1 LLFSVEGC
9 VPAHQKSFVSFSRA
23 EVEQTVPQRFKQ
35 QADKY
40 PNNIAIKTRRD
51 QLTYSE
57 LNRSANRL
65 AQAIGQRSY
74 NNNPVALLLEHD
86 AAAIVAILGVL
97 KAGKCFVPIDLS
109 LPRARIQYILDDSE
123 ATLVVANSGALL
135 LAKDVLG
142 GSRSLLNLDQLD
154 TWLSAEDPLTPGAA
168 DNISCILYTSGSTG
182 LPKGVLHT
190 HRNELHNV
198 MHHTNSLCVRSE
210 DRLTLFGSY
219 STGQGLQDI
228 HCALMNG
235 ATLCPWKLKSDGFS
249 GLSDW
254 LIQERITIYHS
265 AATVFRHFVR
275 NLSGREEFADL
286 RVVRL
291 GSEHVTWK
299 DVETYKRHFSEDC
312 LFVNALSSSETK
324 TIRQHVM
331 NKDSQSFG
339 IVPVGYPVED
349 MDVFIVDEDG
359 RQIGPNQTGEI
370 IVRSGYIS
378 PGYWKKPD
386 LTSAAFLPSGS
397 DPDVRIFRTGE
408 WGRMASD
415 GCLEHL
421 GRKDA
426 QIKIRGYRVEAH
438 ETESALLK
446 HPAVDQ
452 VLVLS
457 RENPIGDKF
466 LVAYIVAGPASS
478 PTVSMLR
485 KFLEQRIP
493 NYMVPSAF
501 VFLESLPFT
510 PNGKVD
516 RAALPDPSAVRPVLD
531 TPFVIPRDHQEHAL
545 ASIWGEILALNE
557 LGVHDN
563 FFDLGGTS
571 ILAMQLVFH
580 VEKIFGAN
588 LSLKAFF
595 ESPTINDLSRS
606 ISANRRSRQF
616 LKRLALAPS
625 ARTDNL
631 PLSFSQQRLW
641 FLDQW
646 QPGNAVY
653 NICRA
658 HHLSGHLD
666 VTALQQSLDSVVQR
680 HEVLRTTFPA
690 SNGQPTQFIS
700 PELICGL
707 SVIDLADLPAEKL
720 QKQSRRLITEQA
732 SSAFDL
738 SRGPL
743 LRLTLVRLAEE
754 EHLFIFTVHQIVCDG
769 WSVNVFYRDFWALY
783 EAFCEKREAILPV
796 LKFQFA
802 DFAVWQH
809 QSIQGDLLR
818 SQLFF
823 WKDQLGGALSI
834 LDVPTN
840 RRRPKLQS
848 FHGARH
854 VLRYSEVLTGALK
867 ELSRS
872 KSVTLFMTLMA
883 AYQTLLYRYTEQED
897 VVVGFPIANRNS
909 LETKDVMGF
918 LVNTLVARTD
928 LTGNPQFTQLLSRVR
943 DVCAAAYSHQDLP
956 FEKLVE
962 ELHPQRDGSRN
973 PLFQVMFAFQS
984 PDPTGWEGRHV
995 EAEPLEVDGGTS
1007 KFDLMLSL
1015 TNRGKDLI
1023 GYFEYSTDL
1032 FDRSTI
1038 ERMAGNFQT
1047 LLEGIVADPDKR
1059 LSDLPLLTGTEKH
1072 QLLTEWNATQFHY
1085 PEDKCLHQLFE
1096 AQADAMPEA
1105 IALVFGDK
1113 EVSYGELNKRAN
1125 QLAHYLMGLGVGSGT
1140 LVGVC
1145 LERSLDLIVGLTG
1158 ILKADGAYVPLDPL
1172 FPKERLAF
1180 MLQDAQVAILLTE
1193 DKAFESMLP
1202 LSSAARVICLN
1213 RDWEKIAQERNDN
1226 PPTEVRSDDLA
1237 YAIYT
1242 SGSTGRPKAVQ
1253 VSHRSVVNCLYS
1265 IRHTVGFSE
1274 NDTFLALTTI
1284 SFDIAA
1290 LELFLPLLSGARV
1303 ALASR
1308 DEVLDGKQLAN
1319 RLASSAATVMQA
1331 TPSTWTLLLDAGWR
1345 GVEDFKILCG
1355 GEVLTRSLANELL
1368 DGGASLW
1375 NLYGPTETTIWSTV
1389 AKVEPGEGPVLIG
1402 RPIGNTQI
1410 YILDSYLESVPVGV
1424 RGELYIGGDGVA
1436 RGYLNRPELTAE
1448 KFVPDIFWDQTD
1460 ARLYRTGD
1468 LARYRFDG
1476 NIEFLGRV
1484 DNQVKIRGHRIELG
1498 EVEFILNQHPAVKE
1512 SVVIAHDRESSED
1525 KYLVGYLV
1533 PDQDSVLSIT
1543 DLRGLLSQKLPG
1555 YMIPSAFVVLDALP
1569 LTLNGKV
1576 DRPKLLL
1583 IGGSRPSLDQGFVE
1597 PRSEIEELV
1606 AQVWREVLKLENVGV
1621 HDNFFELGGHSLLA
1635 TRVAARLRSNF
1646 TIDLPL
1652 RKLFELPTVAELAE
1666 HIDHTRRER
1675 SGAGIPPI
1683 VPVPRDRPMPLSFAQ
1698 RRLWF
1703 LQKLDSK
1710 AAAYNIP
1717 ATFRIEGPLNV
1728 VVLETALREIVVRHE
1743 VLRTRIIES
1752 DGEPFQQIVSC
1763 VTLTLPIID
1772 ISDWSEAEAEAEV
1785 NRLAAE
1791 DSRRSYCLEEAPL
1804 MRAKLLRLR
1813 KDDHV
1818 LILNFHHIVCDGSSL
1833 AILYNEL
1840 GTVYQA
1846 LLDDKPFTL
1855 PVLRVQY
1862 ADYAVW
1868 QQEGQKE
1875 SLQPQLAYW
1884 KRQLGT
1890 GSTAANLPTDH
1901 HRPTMQTYNGAKV
1914 ARLLN
1919 AELTTALKELSRKEG
1934 VTLFMTL
1941 LASLDIVLSRYAGQ
1955 HDIVIGSTI
1964 AGRNRPEIEGLIGF
1978 FINALALRVDLSGS
1992 PTFHELLKRV
2002 REVCLDA
2009 YTHQELPF
2017 EKVVEEINPE
2027 RDLSRN
2033 PLFEIMFNMA
2043 DLSQRTLTL
2052 PGCAVTKLSS
2062 ADPTAKFDIVLHA
2075 PEINGCIE
2083 LAVVYN
2089 AELFE
2094 ESTIAVLLDELS
2106 WLLSQIVEKPNSNID
2121 EYSLLTP
2128 SAQTILPNAAEPLDS
2143 AWRGAIHTLV
2153 ANQADR
2159 VPEQSAV
2166 IDADQSWTYLELDS
2180 KSDQLANHLIESG
2193 IQPKDIVAIYAHRSG
2208 ALVLSLL
2215 GILKAGAAFTI
2226 IDPAYPAPRLL
2237 QYLRIARPKGW
2248 IQMMAAG
2255 ELGHEFDNFLDD
2267 PHLRCRMRLP
2277 RSKQAMAELLA
2288 EYSQN
2293 EQPGIPVSADDP
2305 AYVAFTSGSTGEPKG
2320 ILGRH
2325 GPITH
2330 FLPWQ
2335 NKAFDLRKSDR
2346 FCLLSGLGYNHL
2358 QRDVFTALALG
2369 GTLYIPAPNLL
2380 KSPDRLIE
2388 WLEQH
2393 DITILHLTPALGRLL
2408 VTAAG
2413 KTLPLLRRV
2422 FLGGDLLTS
2431 HDVSSVR
2438 ELAPNAQI
2446 VSFYGATET
2455 QRAVGYFEIPQYI
2468 SSRQSQPN
2476 RPVPLG
2482 RGAPN
2487 VQLLLLTAGRQLAGI
2502 GELGELYVRS
2512 PHLAQGYVADDA
2524 LTADNFINN
2533 PFTSDPGDRLY
2544 RTGDLGRYLP
2554 DGNVEWVGRRDRR
2567 VSIRGFRVELV
2578 EIEATLNQHAAV
2590 TNSAVLA
2597 RGVIKSGEPTE
2608 LRLVA
2613 YVEAQ
2618 PGRSP
2623 SVEELRC
2630 FLNAKLPS
2638 YMVPAQIVIV
2648 NHLPLNPN
2656 GKVDFIKLPE
2666 PPSLPSAS
2674 ESGLAGPR
2682 TPIQQTLVKIF
2693 SQVLG
2698 LERIGPQENF
2708 FHLGGHSLLAA
2719 QVVTRLKETLKVAL
2733 DLRMFFETPTVEGLA
2748 RQVEVLQAVAETTQ
2762 GAQDIG
2768 REQIEI

>member
-1 LLFSVEGC
+1 MS
-9 VPAHQKSFVSFSRA
+9 AHQKSFVSFSRA

-35 QADKY
+35 QAHKY
-40 PNNIAIKTRRD
+40 PNNIAVKTRRG
-51 QLTYSE
+51 QLTYDE

-74 NNNPVALLLEHD
+74 NNNPVALLLAHD
-86 AAAIVAILGVL
+86 APAIVAILGVL

-123 ATLVVANSGALL
+123 ATLVVANSEALL

-168 DNISCILYTSGSTG
+168 DNISCIIYTSGSTG

-198 MHHTNSLCVRSE
+198 MHHTNSLCLRSE

-275 NLSGREEFADL
+275 NLREREKFADL
-286 RVVRL
+286 RIVRL

-299 DVETYKRHFSEDC
+299 DVETYKRHFSKDC

-324 TIRQHVM
+324 TIRQHVI

-339 IVPVGYPVED
+339 IVPVGYTVED
-349 MDVFIVDEDG
+349 MDVFIVDEND

-370 IVRSGYIS
+370 LVRSGYIS

-386 LTSAAFLPSGS
+386 LTSAAFLTSGS
-397 DPDVRIFRTGE
+397 DPDMRIFRTGE

-426 QIKIRGYRVEAH
+426 QIKIRGYRVETY

-466 LVAYIVAGPASS
+466 LVAYIVADPASS

-501 VFLESLPFT
+501 VFLQSLPFT

-545 ASIWGEILALNE
+545 ANIWGEILALNE
-557 LGVHDN
+557 LGVRDN

-580 VEKIFGAN
+580 VEKIFGAI

-595 ESPTINDLSRS
+595 ESPTIDDLSRS

-700 PELICGL
+700 PDLICGL
-707 SVIDLADLPAEKL
+707 SVIDLANLPAEKL
-720 QKQSRRLITEQA
+720 QNQSRRLITEQA

-769 WSVNVFYRDFWALY
+769 WSVNVFYRDFWAFY
-783 EAFCEKREAILPV
+783 DAFCEKRKAPLPV
-796 LKFQFA
+796 LTFQFV
-802 DFAVWQH
+802 DFAAWQH

-818 SQLFF
+818 AQLSF
-823 WKDQLGGALSI
+823 WKDQLGDALSV

-848 FHGARH
+848 FCGARY
-854 VLRYSEVLTGALK
+854 VLRYSEVLTAALND
-867 ELSRS
+867 LSRGE
-872 KSVTLFMTLMA
+872 SVTLFMTLMA
-883 AYQTLLYRYTEQED
+883 AYQTLLYRYTQQED
-897 VVVGFPIANRNS
+897 VVIGFPIANRNS
-909 LETKDVMGF
+909 LETRDVMGF
-918 LVNTLVARTD
+918 FVNTLVARTD
-928 LTGNPQFTQLLSRVR
+928 LTGNPQFTGLLARVR
-943 DVCAAAYSHQDLP
+943 DVCVAAYTNQDLP

-984 PDPTGWEGRHV
+984 PDPTRLEGRNLKWK
-995 EAEPLEVDGGTS
+995 PLEVDGGTS

-1032 FDRSTI
+1032 FDCSTI

-1047 LLEGIVADPDKR
+1047 LLEGIVADPGKR

-1125 QLAHYLMGLGVGSGT
+1125 QLAHYLIELGVGSGT

-1145 LERSLDLIVGLTG
+1145 LERSLDLIVGLMG
-1158 ILKADGAYVPLDPL
+1158 ILKAGGAYVPLDPL

-1193 DKAFESMLP
+1193 DKVFESMLA

-1226 PPTEVRSDDLA
+1226 PPTDVRSDDLA

-1242 SGSTGRPKAVQ
+1242 SGSTGRPKAVH

-1265 IRHTVGFSE
+1265 IRHTVGLSE
-1274 NDTFLALTTI
+1274 NDNFLALTTI

-1331 TPSTWTLLLDAGWR
+1331 TPSTWRLLLDAGWQ
-1345 GVEDFKILCG
+1345 GGEGFKILCG

-1368 DGGASLW
+1368 DDGAWLW
-1375 NLYGPTETTIWSTV
+1375 NLYGPTEATIWSTV
-1389 AKVEPGEGPVLIG
+1389 AKVEPGEDPVLIG

-1410 YILDSYLESVPVGV
+1410 YILDSYSQPVPVGV
-1424 RGELYIGGDGVA
+1424 PGELYIGGDGVA
-1436 RGYLNRPELTAE
+1436 RGYLNQPELTAE
-1448 KFVPDIFWDQTD
+1448 KFIPDIFCDQTA

-1468 LARYRFDG
+1468 LARYRPDG

-1498 EVEFILNQHPAVKE
+1498 EIEFVLNQHSAVKE
-1512 SVVIAHDRESSED
+1512 SVVLCHESEPSKEKGIVAYIAPNR
-1525 KYLVGYLV
+1525 
-1533 PDQDSVLSIT
+1533 DSVCSVS
-1543 DLRGLLSQKLPG
+1543 DLRIFACKKLPD
-1555 YMIPSAFVVLDALP
+1555 YMIPSTFVILDAVP
-1569 LTLNGKV
+1569 LTPNGKI
-1576 DRPKLLL
+1576 DRKSLPP
-1583 IGGSRPSLDQGFVE
+1583 SDDERPLLDQGFTE
-1597 PRSEIEELV
+1597 PRTQIEELV
-1606 AQVWREVLKLENVGV
+1606 GQVWREVLKRDKIGV
-1621 HDNFFELGGHSLLA
+1621 YDNFFDLGGHSLLA
-1635 TRVAARLRSNF
+1635 TRVVARVRDNF
-1646 TIDLPL
+1646 SIDLPL
-1652 RKLFELPTVAELAE
+1652 RALFELPTVAGLAE
-1666 HIDHTRRER
+1666 HITKLLHQR
-1675 SGAGIPPI
+1675 SGTAPPPI
-1683 VPVPRDRPMPLSFAQ
+1683 LSVARDRVLPASFSQ
-1698 RRLWF
+1698 QRLWF
-1703 LQKLDSK
+1703 LRELDPEST
-1710 AAAYNIP
+1710 AYNISTVFSIGG
-1717 ATFRIEGPLNV
+1717 ALNRRALEETLNAIIARHEILRTTFDMTEGIVAQRIQPSLRISLPVVDLRHMTESELDETARKIAFREARAPFDLRKGPL
-1728 VVLETALREIVVRHE
+1728 LRV
-1743 VLRTRIIES
+1743 
-1752 DGEPFQQIVSC
+1752 
-1763 VTLTLPIID
+1763 
-1772 ISDWSEAEAEAEV
+1772 
-1785 NRLAAE
+1785 
-1791 DSRRSYCLEEAPL
+1791 
-1804 MRAKLLRLR
+1804 KL
-1813 KDDHV
+1813 
-1818 LILNFHHIVCDGSSL
+1818 I
-1833 AILYNEL
+1833 
-1840 GTVYQA
+1840 Q
-1846 LLDDKPFTL
+1846 LDDKRHYLSLNFDHAVLDGWSMGMLFKELGVVYGAFADGHPNPL
-1855 PVLRVQY
+1855 PSLPLQY

-1868 QQEGQKE
+1868 QRELFSGDVAE
-1875 SLQPQLAYW
+1875 PQLRYW
-1884 KRQLGT
+1884 KRQFGEPSMPT
-1890 GSTAANLPTDH
+1890 SLPTDYS
-1901 HRPTMQTYNGAKV
+1901 RPALQTSRGIRKTLALS
-1914 ARLLN
+1914 RQLSDS
-1919 AELTTALKELSRKEG
+1919 LKELSRREG
-1934 VTLFMTL
+1934 VTVFMTL
-1941 LASLDIVLSRYAGQ
+1941 LAGFDILVSRHSGQ
-1955 HDIVIGSTI
+1955 KDIVIGATI
-1964 AGRNRPEIEGLIGF
+1964 AGRARPEIEGLIGF
-1978 FINALALRVDLSGS
+1978 FINALPLRTNLSDD
-1992 PTFHELLKRV
+1992 PTFLELLKRI
-2002 REVCLDA
+2002 RETCLAA
-2009 YTHQELPF
+2009 YTNQDAPF
-2017 EKVVEEINPE
+2017 ERIVEAVNPR
-2027 RDLSRN
+2027 RDFSRN
-2033 PLFEIMFNMA
+2033 PLFQIMLNMTDVSERVLQLA
-2043 DLSQRTLTL
+2043 
-2052 PGCAVTKLSS
+2052 GCEVRKETFF
-2062 ADPTAKFDIVLHA
+2062 DPEAKFDLTLYA
-2075 PEINGCIE
+2075 PEKDGFIE
-2083 LAVVYN
+2083 LAIVYN
-2089 AELFE
+2089 ADLFS
-2094 ESTIAVLLDELS
+2094 ESRISSVLDQFAH
-2106 WLLSQIVEKPNSNID
+2106 LLAQITQRPHGKIE
-2121 EYSLLTP
+2121 EYSLVSLSG
-2128 SAQTILPNAAEPLDS
+2128 SALLPNPTQPLDDK
-2143 AWRGAIHTLV
+2143 WEGAIHELFSERARIT
-2153 ANQADR
+2153 
-2159 VPEQSAV
+2159 PEKLAV
-2166 IDADQSWTYLELDS
+2166 LDSDDTWTYRELDQRS
-2180 KSDQLANHLIESG
+2180 AQLANYLVAKG
-2193 IQPKDIVAIYAHRSG
+2193 IQPKDVVAIYAHRSTP
-2208 ALVLSLL
+2208 LVVALL
-2215 GILKAGAAFTI
+2215 GVSKAGAVFVI
-2226 IDPAYPAPRLL
+2226 LDPAYPPARLL
-2237 QYLRIARPKGW
+2237 TYLAIAHPKGW
-2248 IQMMAAG
+2248 IQLDAVG
-2255 ELGHEFDNFLDD
+2255 DLSEELAQGLEMLNLSCRLNLPEGKQPLANFF
-2267 PHLRCRMRLP
+2267 
-2277 RSKQAMAELLA
+2277 AEQS
-2288 EYSQN
+2288 ETETRVVVGPN
-2293 EQPGIPVSADDP
+2293 DP

-2320 ILGRH
+2320 VLGRH

-2335 NKAFDLRKSDR
+2335 TEAFNLREADR

-2358 QRDVFTALALG
+2358 QRDVFTPLAMG
-2369 GTLYIPAPNLL
+2369 ATLHIPREEVARDPE
-2380 KSPDRLIE
+2380 RLTE
-2388 WLEQH
+2388 WLRANS
-2393 DITILHLTPALGRLL
+2393 ISVLHLTPGLGQVLL
-2408 VTAAG
+2408 TAG
-2413 KTLPLLRRV
+2413 TQTLPAVRHV
-2422 FLGGDLLTS
+2422 FFGGDVLTAGLIGEI
-2431 HDVSSVR
+2431 R
-2438 ELAPNAQI
+2438 RMLPNT
-2446 VSFYGATET
+2446 VVGSFYGATET
-2455 QRAVGYFEIPQYI
+2455 QRAVGYYEIPPDLGVHSHDAGRAI
-2468 SSRQSQPN
+2468 
-2476 RPVPLG
+2476 PLG
-2482 RGAPN
+2482 RGIKD
-2487 VQLLLLTAGRQLAGI
+2487 VQLLLLNKAGRLASV

-2512 PHLAQGYVADDA
+2512 PHLAQRYMADDDF
-2524 LTADNFINN
+2524 TADNFIKN
-2533 PFTSDPGDRLY
+2533 PFTKDTGDRLY

-2554 DGNVEWVGRRDRR
+2554 DGNVEWTGRKDRR
-2567 VSIRGFRVELV
+2567 VSVRGFRVELA
-2578 EIEATLNQHAAV
+2578 EIESTLNQHGAV
-2590 TNSAVLA
+2590 TNSAVVGRA
-2597 RGVIKSGEPTE
+2597 FTAANKQAE
-2608 LRLVA
+2608 LRLLA
-2613 YVEAQ
+2613 YVEAKQ
-2618 PGRSP
+2618 DRSA

-2638 YMVPAQIVIV
+2638 YMVPAHIIIV
-2648 NHLPLNPN
+2648 NHLPLSPN
-2656 GKVDFIKLPE
+2656 GKVDFLKLPE
-2666 PPSLPSAS
+2666 VDSPLMSDHEEFETPQ
-2674 ESGLAGPR
+2674 
-2682 TPIQQTLVKIF
+2682 TPIEQTLAKMF
-2693 SQVLG
+2693 MAVLG
-2698 LERIGPQENF
+2698 IERIGRHGNF

-2719 QVVTRLKETLKVAL
+2719 QVVTRLKETLKVAV
-2733 DLRMFFETPTVEGLA
+2733 DLRMFLETPTVEGLA

-2768 REQIEI
+2768 REQIEL